1 MVTVQFDFYLYYIV
15 HKKANCY
22 NNSVAKDSRKLM
34 GLPRAAGENLCVINS
49 LQNSTRFLR
58 PHHEKVSKILRRK
71 VDSKRFLSYQ

>member
-1 MVTVQFDFYLYYIV
+1 
-15 HKKANCY
+15 
-22 NNSVAKDSRKLM
+22 M

-58 PHHEKVSKILRRK
+58 PHHEKVTKILRRK